1 MGEPV
6 DNASPLARRVAMGT
20 AQVAI
25 LALLAWL
32 AWRYARSLDLELLR
46 ARLGEVGAA
55 YLVLMVAG
63 LLARLPVWNAR
74 WLVGVRRAGL
84 DARWWRSM
92 GALAASMA
100 VNSVTPTARV
110 AGGLMRARFL
120 AADSRRGFGAAYGTV
135 LVDQLVHHAGMA
147 IFSFVAVSSTVG
159 HRIPRWL
166 VVVTAVAA
174 VVGVLVLWRSGRGS
188 DGGLAGRVDRLVAA
202 MRRRLEKQAKRQ
214 PRLGAALSGG
224 GDAIEIVSRVL
235 RDPVVLGYGALYS
248 AVLFAL
254 GGCVQWLAFRALGL
268 PVGLLE
274 ALAVVGIGGIAGVAA
289 GTPGGAGGAEAA
301 MIATLALFG
310 VSAVD
315 ATVATLL
322 FRGLHYAVVLGVGL
336 PFLAILEWRVRREA
350 SP

>member
-1 MGEPV
+1 MAEPT
-6 DNASPLARRVAMGT
+6 DKASPLGRRFAMGA

-32 AWRYARSLDLELLR
+32 AWWYVRGLDLELLR
-46 ARLGEVGAA
+46 TRLEEIGAG

-110 AGGLMRARFL
+110 AGGLVRARFL
-120 AADSRRGFGAAYGTV
+120 AADTQRGFGVAYGTV
-135 LVDQLVHHAGMA
+135 LVDQFVHHAGVG

-159 HRIPRWL
+159 HRIPRW
-166 VVVTAVAA
+166 VVVLTAVAA
-174 VVGVLVLWRSGRGS
+174 VACVLALWSSGRGS
-188 DGGLAGRVDRLVAA
+188 DGGSPGRLDRLVAA
-202 MRRRLEKQAKRQ
+202 MRRRLEKQATRQ

-224 GDAIEIVSRVL
+224 GDAIEIVSRL
-235 RDPVVLGYGALYS
+235 MRDPVVLGYGALYS
-248 AVLFAL
+248 AVFFAL
-254 GGCVQWLAFRALGL
+254 GGCVQWLACRALGL
-268 PVGLLE
+268 PVGFLE

-289 GTPGGAGGAEAA
+289 GTPGGAGGAEAG
-301 MIATLALFG
+301 MIATLTLLG
-310 VSAVD
+310 VSSVD
-315 ATVATLL
+315 ATVAALL
-322 FRGLHYAVVLGVGL
+322 FRGLHYTVVLGVGL
-336 PFLAILEWRVRREA
+336 PFLAILEWSVRREA
-350 SP
+350 